1 MKKLGINGPEGHEL
15 CRPEKVEAE
24 AVGRAIMISNIVS
37 FLTNYK
43 FKYKQNRY
51 FQVNCPMYIVH
62 VMSKSSADVISEARK
77 QGNQYQSTYL

>member
-24 AVGRAIMISNIVS
+24 AVGRAIMISNIV
-37 FLTNYK
+37 
-43 FKYKQNRY
+43 
-51 FQVNCPMYIVH
+51 NCPMYIVH